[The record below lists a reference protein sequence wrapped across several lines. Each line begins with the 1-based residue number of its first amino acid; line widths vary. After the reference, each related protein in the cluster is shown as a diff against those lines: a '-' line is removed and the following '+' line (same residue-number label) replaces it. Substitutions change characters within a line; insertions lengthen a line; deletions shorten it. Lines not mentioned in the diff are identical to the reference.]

1 MHDGL
6 RVRLPNSTSIQ
17 ATHTG
22 LLPADGPLLPI
33 STDTRCVSLFT
44 GLTSKTLISIG
55 QFFYG
60 GYSAV
65 FTAHTIHLIKDDAS
79 TVVGHHNRSNGL
91 WDISLTASTL
101 PYTPPFPQVHVNSA
115 YKMKTLKDLVIYLHC
130 ACFSPVVSTWTKA
143 IDTGYFTTLPG
154 LTSAIVC
161 KHLPKY
167 IATARAIYAKISKTS
182 APPNLRQPPP
192 LFRHHTS

>member
-1 MHDGL
+1 MPGANKNKNCTLICNVFPLVSPSSATVFANTGCTSHCCKIDTPCDNKQPVHDGL

-91 WDISLTASTL
+91 WDIALTTS
-101 PYTPPFPQVHVNSA
+101 TPP
-115 YKMKTLKDLVIYLHC
+115 
-130 ACFSPVVSTWTKA
+130 
-143 IDTGYFTTLPG
+143 
-154 LTSAIVC
+154 
-161 KHLPKY
+161 
-167 IATARAIYAKISKTS
+167 
-182 APPNLRQPPP
+182 
-192 LFRHHTS
+192 